1 MKLSSSPLKIRVKFV
16 GEVYWWW
23 MVEAAGMSVASLQRR
38 LRQADLGALV

>member
-38 LRQADLGALV
+38 LRKLT